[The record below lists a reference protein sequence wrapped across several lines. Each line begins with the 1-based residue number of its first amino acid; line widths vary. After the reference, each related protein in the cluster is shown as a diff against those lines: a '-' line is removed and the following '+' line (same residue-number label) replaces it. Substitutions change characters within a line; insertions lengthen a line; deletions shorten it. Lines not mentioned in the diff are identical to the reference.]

1 MGSVCTCVMACWQ
14 AKGKFKLLQTKRSEY
29 VGPWWQVEVWH
40 IHVVLCLLQLKY
52 GVFLACLL
60 LQGWEEP

>member
-1 MGSVCTCVMACWQ
+1 MCDGMLAG
-14 AKGKFKLLQTKRSEY
+14 KGKFKLLQTKRREY

-40 IHVVLCLLQLKY
+40 IHVVLYLLQLKY

-60 LQGWEEP
+60 LQGRAGP